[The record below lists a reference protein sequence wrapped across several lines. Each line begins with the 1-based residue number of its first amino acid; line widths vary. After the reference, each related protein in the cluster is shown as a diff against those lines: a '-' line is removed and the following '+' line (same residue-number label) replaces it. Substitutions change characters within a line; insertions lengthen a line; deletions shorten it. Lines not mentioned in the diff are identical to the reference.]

1 MYELE
6 ERRIENAYSARD
18 MSEVDSWAWNY
29 WNNVI
34 GALVRRLNDRLNNQM
49 VLALVTLITA
59 LGISAVAAFY
69 SIVGLMAI
77 FSASALSIAVMGI
90 VLEIGKLITAS
101 WLYQNWKKIPLLLKS
116 YLTIAVI
123 VLMFITS
130 MGIFGYLSKAHIDQG
145 SGTSELYVKVERLDN
160 RITSERKIIT
170 RAEKQL
176 SALDSALDKYLEL
189 GAVSKGLKKREDQ
202 EQERNA
208 LTDNINNA
216 QGRID
221 KLLDEKSEYK
231 LQINSFE
238 VEVGPLKYISALV
251 YGDEALDY
259 IDTAVRAVIL
269 ILVFVFD
276 PLAVLLIIAA
286 NMSFAEYNEKRKRAL
301 ARKNKVP
308 KDAIKTTVSQEQNG
322 LRKVTKSVNGV
333 SMEYYE

>member
-1 MYELE
+1 M
-6 ERRIENAYSARD
+6 I
-18 MSEVDSWAWNY
+18 
-29 WNNVI
+29 
-34 GALVRRLNDRLNNQM
+34 
-49 VLALVTLITA
+49 LALVTLITA

-101 WLYQNWKKIPLLLKS
+101 WLYQNWKRVPFLLKS

-160 RITSERKIIT
+160 RIISERKIIT

-216 QGRID
+216 QSRID

-308 KDAIKTTVSQEQNG
+308 KGAIKTTVGKEENG

>member
-1 MYELE
+1 M
-6 ERRIENAYSARD
+6 I
-18 MSEVDSWAWNY
+18 
-29 WNNVI
+29 
-34 GALVRRLNDRLNNQM
+34 
-49 VLALVTLITA
+49 LALVTLITA

-77 FSASALSIAVMGI
+77 FSASALSIAIMGI

-101 WLYQNWKKIPLLLKS
+101 WLYQNWKRVPFLLKS

-160 RITSERKIIT
+160 RIISERKIIT

-216 QGRID
+216 QSRID

-308 KDAIKTTVSQEQNG
+308 KGAIKTTVGKEENG

>member
-1 MYELE
+1 
-6 ERRIENAYSARD
+6 
-18 MSEVDSWAWNY
+18 
-29 WNNVI
+29 
-34 GALVRRLNDRLNNQM
+34 M

-101 WLYQNWKKIPLLLKS
+101 WLYQNWKRVPFLLKS
-116 YLTIAVI
+116 YLTIAVVI
-123 VLMFITS
+123 LMFITS

-160 RITSERKIIT
+160 RIASERKIIT

-208 LTDNINNA
+208 LIDNINNA

-221 KLLDEKSEYK
+221 KLLDEKSEYR

-286 NMSFAEYNEKRKRAL
+286 NISFAEYNEKRKRAL
-301 ARKNKVP
+301 ARKNRVP
-308 KDAIKTTVSQEQNG
+308 KGAIKTTVSEEQNG

>member
-1 MYELE
+1 
-6 ERRIENAYSARD
+6 
-18 MSEVDSWAWNY
+18 
-29 WNNVI
+29 
-34 GALVRRLNDRLNNQM
+34 M

-101 WLYQNWKKIPLLLKS
+101 WLYQNWKRVPFLLKS
-116 YLTIAVI
+116 YLTIAVVI
-123 VLMFITS
+123 LMFITS

-160 RITSERKIIT
+160 RIASERKIIK
-170 RAEKQL
+170 RAETQL

-189 GAVSKGLKKREDQ
+189 GAVSKGLQKREDQ
-202 EQERNA
+202 EEERNS
-208 LTDNINNA
+208 LTNIINKS
-216 QGRID
+216 QGKID

-286 NMSFAEYNEKRKRAL
+286 NISFAEYNEKRKRAL
-301 ARKNKVP
+301 ARKNRVP
-308 KDAIKTTVSQEQNG
+308 KGAIKTTVSEEQNG

>member
-1 MYELE
+1 
-6 ERRIENAYSARD
+6 
-18 MSEVDSWAWNY
+18 
-29 WNNVI
+29 
-34 GALVRRLNDRLNNQM
+34 M

-101 WLYQNWKKIPLLLKS
+101 WLYQNWKRVPFLLKS

-208 LTDNINNA
+208 LIGNINNA

-286 NMSFAEYNEKRKRAL
+286 NMSFAEYNEKRKRVI
-301 ARKNKVP
+301 ARKRKQLEKENEGKV
-308 KDAIKTTVSQEQNG
+308 KTTVTEQSNG
-322 LRKVTKSVNGV
+322 MRKVTKQQGNV
-333 SMEYYE
+333 SMEYFE

>member
-1 MYELE
+1 
-6 ERRIENAYSARD
+6 
-18 MSEVDSWAWNY
+18 
-29 WNNVI
+29 
-34 GALVRRLNDRLNNQM
+34 M

-101 WLYQNWKKIPLLLKS
+101 WLYQNWKRVPFLLKS
-116 YLTIAVI
+116 YLTIAVVI
-123 VLMFITS
+123 LMFITS

-160 RITSERKIIT
+160 RIASERKIIT

-189 GAVSKGLKKREDQ
+189 GAVSKGLQKREDQ

-208 LTDNINNA
+208 LTNTINNA
-216 QGRID
+216 QSKID

-238 VEVGPLKYISALV
+238 VEIGPLKYISALV

-286 NMSFAEYNEKRKRAL
+286 NISFAEYNEKRKRAL
-301 ARKNKVP
+301 ARKNRVP
-308 KDAIKTTVSQEQNG
+308 KGAIKTTVSEEQNG

>member
-1 MYELE
+1 
-6 ERRIENAYSARD
+6 
-18 MSEVDSWAWNY
+18 
-29 WNNVI
+29 
-34 GALVRRLNDRLNNQM
+34 M

-77 FSASALSIAVMGI
+77 FSASALSIAIMGI

-101 WLYQNWKKIPLLLKS
+101 WLYQNWKRVPFLLKS

-286 NMSFAEYNEKRKRAL
+286 NMSFAEYNDKRKRAL

-308 KDAIKTTVSQEQNG
+308 KGAIKTTVGKEQNG

>member
-18 MSEVDSWAWNY
+18 MSELDSWAWNY

-101 WLYQNWKKIPLLLKS
+101 WLYQNWKRVPFLLKS

-202 EQERNA
+202 EQERNS

-286 NMSFAEYNEKRKRAL
+286 NISFAEYNNKRKRAL

-308 KDAIKTTVSQEQNG
+308 KNAIKTTVGQPQNG
-322 LRKVTKSVNGV
+322 LRKVTKEQNGV

>member
-1 MYELE
+1 
-6 ERRIENAYSARD
+6 
-18 MSEVDSWAWNY
+18 
-29 WNNVI
+29 
-34 GALVRRLNDRLNNQM
+34 M

-77 FSASALSIAVMGI
+77 FSASALSIAIMGI

-101 WLYQNWKKIPLLLKS
+101 WLYQNWKRVPFLLKS

-145 SGTSELYVKVERLDN
+145 SGTSEIYVKVERLDN

-202 EQERNA
+202 ESERNA

-286 NMSFAEYNEKRKRAL
+286 NMSFAEYL
-301 ARKNKVP
+301 SL
-308 KDAIKTTVSQEQNG
+308 IHI
-322 LRKVTKSVNGV
+322 
-333 SMEYYE
+333 

>member
-1 MYELE
+1 
-6 ERRIENAYSARD
+6 
-18 MSEVDSWAWNY
+18 
-29 WNNVI
+29 
-34 GALVRRLNDRLNNQM
+34 M

-101 WLYQNWKKIPLLLKS
+101 WLYQNWKRVPFLLKS
-116 YLTIAVI
+116 YLTIAVVI
-123 VLMFITS
+123 LMFITS

-160 RITSERKIIT
+160 RIASERKIIT

-202 EQERNA
+202 EQERNS
-208 LTDNINNA
+208 LIDNINNA

-286 NMSFAEYNEKRKRAL
+286 NISFAEYNEKRKRVL

-308 KDAIKTTVSQEQNG
+308 KGAIKTTVSQEQNG

>member
-1 MYELE
+1 
-6 ERRIENAYSARD
+6 
-18 MSEVDSWAWNY
+18 
-29 WNNVI
+29 
-34 GALVRRLNDRLNNQM
+34 M

-101 WLYQNWKKIPLLLKS
+101 WLYQNWKRVPFLLKS

-216 QGRID
+216 QSRID

-286 NMSFAEYNEKRKRAL
+286 NISFAEYNEKRKRAL

-308 KDAIKTTVSQEQNG
+308 KGAIKTTVSQEQNG

>member
-1 MYELE
+1 
-6 ERRIENAYSARD
+6 
-18 MSEVDSWAWNY
+18 
-29 WNNVI
+29 
-34 GALVRRLNDRLNNQM
+34 M

-101 WLYQNWKKIPLLLKS
+101 WLYQNWKRVPFLLKS
-116 YLTIAVI
+116 YLTIAVVI
-123 VLMFITS
+123 LMFITS

-160 RITSERKIIT
+160 RIASERKIIT

-208 LTDNINNA
+208 LIDNINNA

-238 VEVGPLKYISALV
+238 VEIGPLKYISALV

-286 NMSFAEYNEKRKRAL
+286 NISFAEYNEKRKRAL
-301 ARKNKVP
+301 ARKNRVP
-308 KDAIKTTVSQEQNG
+308 KGAIKTTVSEEQNG

>member
-1 MYELE
+1 
-6 ERRIENAYSARD
+6 
-18 MSEVDSWAWNY
+18 
-29 WNNVI
+29 
-34 GALVRRLNDRLNNQM
+34 M

-101 WLYQNWKKIPLLLKS
+101 WLYQNWKRVPFLLKS
-116 YLTIAVI
+116 YLTIAVVI
-123 VLMFITS
+123 LMFITS

-160 RITSERKIIT
+160 RIASERKIIT

-286 NMSFAEYNEKRKRAL
+286 NISFAEYNEKRKRAL
-301 ARKNKVP
+301 ARKNRVP
-308 KDAIKTTVSQEQNG
+308 KGAIKTTVSEEQNG

>member
-1 MYELE
+1 
-6 ERRIENAYSARD
+6 
-18 MSEVDSWAWNY
+18 
-29 WNNVI
+29 
-34 GALVRRLNDRLNNQM
+34 M

-101 WLYQNWKKIPLLLKS
+101 WLYQNWKRVPFLLKS
-116 YLTIAVI
+116 YLTIAVVI
-123 VLMFITS
+123 LMFITS

-160 RITSERKIIT
+160 RIASERKIIK
-170 RAEKQL
+170 RAETQL

-208 LTDNINNA
+208 LTNTINNA
-216 QGRID
+216 QSKID

-238 VEVGPLKYISALV
+238 VEIGPLKYISALV

-286 NMSFAEYNEKRKRAL
+286 NISFAEYNEKRKRAL
-301 ARKNKVP
+301 ARKNRVP
-308 KDAIKTTVSQEQNG
+308 KGAIKTTVSEEQNG

>member
-1 MYELE
+1 
-6 ERRIENAYSARD
+6 
-18 MSEVDSWAWNY
+18 
-29 WNNVI
+29 
-34 GALVRRLNDRLNNQM
+34 M

-101 WLYQNWKKIPLLLKS
+101 WLYQNWKRVPLLLKS
-116 YLTIAVI
+116 YLTIAVVI
-123 VLMFITS
+123 LMFITS

-160 RITSERKIIT
+160 RIASERKVIK
-170 RAEKQL
+170 RAETQL
-176 SALDSALDKYLEL
+176 SALDSALEKYVEL
-189 GAVSKGLKKREDQ
+189 GAVSKGLQKREDQ
-202 EQERNA
+202 EQERNT
-208 LTDNINNA
+208 LTNIINNA
-216 QGRID
+216 QTKID

-286 NMSFAEYNEKRKRAL
+286 NISFAEYNEKRKRAL
-301 ARKNKVP
+301 ARKNRVP
-308 KDAIKTTVSQEQNG
+308 KGAIKTTVSEEQNG

>member
-1 MYELE
+1 
-6 ERRIENAYSARD
+6 
-18 MSEVDSWAWNY
+18 
-29 WNNVI
+29 
-34 GALVRRLNDRLNNQM
+34 M

-101 WLYQNWKKIPLLLKS
+101 WLYQNWKRVPFLLKS
-116 YLTIAVI
+116 YLTIAVVI
-123 VLMFITS
+123 LMFITS

-160 RITSERKIIT
+160 RIASERKIIT

-202 EQERNA
+202 EQERNT
-208 LTDNINNA
+208 LTNIINNA
-216 QGRID
+216 QTKID

-238 VEVGPLKYISALV
+238 VEIGPLKYISALV
-251 YGDEALDY
+251 YGDDALDF
-259 IDTAVRAVIL
+259 IDTAVRGVIL

-301 ARKNKVP
+301 ARKRKQLEKENKGKV
-308 KDAIKTTVSQEQNG
+308 KTTVTEEPNG
-322 LRKVTKSVNGV
+322 MKKITKQQGNV

>member
-1 MYELE
+1 
-6 ERRIENAYSARD
+6 
-18 MSEVDSWAWNY
+18 
-29 WNNVI
+29 
-34 GALVRRLNDRLNNQM
+34 M

-101 WLYQNWKKIPLLLKS
+101 WLYQNWKRVPFLLKS

-160 RITSERKIIT
+160 RIISERKIIT

-208 LTDNINNA
+208 LTNTINNA
-216 QGRID
+216 QSRID

-286 NMSFAEYNEKRKRAL
+286 NISFAEYNEKRKRAL
-301 ARKNKVP
+301 ARKNRVP
-308 KDAIKTTVSQEQNG
+308 KGAIKTTVSQEQNG

>member
-1 MYELE
+1 
-6 ERRIENAYSARD
+6 
-18 MSEVDSWAWNY
+18 
-29 WNNVI
+29 
-34 GALVRRLNDRLNNQM
+34 M

-101 WLYQNWKKIPLLLKS
+101 WLYQNWKRVPLLLKS
-116 YLTIAVI
+116 YLTIAVVI
-123 VLMFITS
+123 LMFITS

-160 RITSERKIIT
+160 RIASERKVIK
-170 RAEKQL
+170 RAEIQL

-208 LTDNINNA
+208 LTNTINNA
-216 QGRID
+216 QSRID
-221 KLLDEKSEYK
+221 KLLDEKSEYR

-286 NMSFAEYNEKRKRAL
+286 NISFAEYNEKRKRAL
-301 ARKNKVP
+301 ARKNRVP
-308 KDAIKTTVSQEQNG
+308 KGAIKTTVSEEQNG

>member
-1 MYELE
+1 
-6 ERRIENAYSARD
+6 
-18 MSEVDSWAWNY
+18 
-29 WNNVI
+29 
-34 GALVRRLNDRLNNQM
+34 
-49 VLALVTLITA
+49 
-59 LGISAVAAFY
+59 
-69 SIVGLMAI
+69 MAI

-101 WLYQNWKKIPLLLKS
+101 WLYQNWKRVPFLLKS
-116 YLTIAVI
+116 YLTIAVVI
-123 VLMFITS
+123 LMFITS

-160 RITSERKIIT
+160 RIASERKIIT

-208 LTDNINNA
+208 LIDNINNA

-286 NMSFAEYNEKRKRAL
+286 NISFAEYNEKRKRAL
-301 ARKNKVP
+301 ARKNRVP
-308 KDAIKTTVSQEQNG
+308 KGAIKTTVSEEQNG

>member
-1 MYELE
+1 
-6 ERRIENAYSARD
+6 
-18 MSEVDSWAWNY
+18 
-29 WNNVI
+29 
-34 GALVRRLNDRLNNQM
+34 M

-101 WLYQNWKKIPLLLKS
+101 WLYQNWKRVPFLLKS

-123 VLMFITS
+123 ILMFITS

-208 LTDNINNA
+208 LIGNINNA

-286 NMSFAEYNEKRKRAL
+286 NISFAEYNEKRKRAL
-301 ARKNKVP
+301 ARKNRVP
-308 KDAIKTTVSQEQNG
+308 KGAIKTTVSEEQNG

>member
-1 MYELE
+1 
-6 ERRIENAYSARD
+6 
-18 MSEVDSWAWNY
+18 
-29 WNNVI
+29 
-34 GALVRRLNDRLNNQM
+34 M

-101 WLYQNWKKIPLLLKS
+101 WLYQNWKRVPLLLKS
-116 YLTIAVI
+116 YLTIAVVI
-123 VLMFITS
+123 LMFITS

-160 RITSERKIIT
+160 RIASERKVIK
-170 RAEKQL
+170 RAETQL

-202 EQERNA
+202 EQERNT
-208 LTDNINNA
+208 LTNTINNA
-216 QGRID
+216 QSKID
-221 KLLDEKSEYK
+221 KLLDEKSEYR

-286 NMSFAEYNEKRKRAL
+286 NISFAEYNEKRKRAL
-301 ARKNKVP
+301 ARKNRVP
-308 KDAIKTTVSQEQNG
+308 KGAIKTTVSEEQNG